1 MMNNNAFGMGQN
13 NMDPMGNGMGQQQ
26 NMMNPMMMN
35 QMNNSGQNM
44 MNPMMMNPM
53 TNSGQNMMNPMMNPM
68 MMGTMVGQNPM
79 MMNPMMMNTMVGQN
93 PMMMNPMMMNTMA
106 GQNQMM
112 MNPMMMNNM
121 GMMNNNQDMMNKMM
135 DILNNNNQDNND
147 NQDNNINANVNINP
161 NPVPVQVPDLTEQI
175 KKQEEEKKK
184 QLIKQIIN
192 QESQGQKSKHCKELE
207 VISDMAVMGSI
218 TRGYIEIDRN
228 NNPNKY
234 ISTQNA
240 LQSNEE
246 YYFVLGILSDYLE
259 KQGVTT
265 AIEKKDQNQL
275 SKEKLKEIDT
285 FLQFLINGLSNLK
298 KHELTFDFGWE
309 KNQLIISNIN
319 QQDDFLDELRFALS
333 KGFNIQTNQMVIT
346 YPRTSDT
353 GSILVTIAFRTEDFN
368 NITVNQLQQIFQKHA
383 PNLNHLQNIQSH
395 LVLDGILLNPELL
408 DSRGNNLNQG
418 WGVNEKRGGRPYHPP
433 QGWKGYG
440 LRVVKKYDKGNDNWL
455 SYNGGPGEW
464 CVAYHGASQKINHN
478 YTQMRNEDDSNHP
491 GNKVGE
497 GVYCSPKPS
506 VLESDGGIVQVGNKK
521 YKIGFMLRVRPD
533 KIRIAKSNPDYWVLN
548 GNSDEIRPYR
558 ILIKNLN

>member
-1 MMNNNAFGMGQN
+1 MNNNGFGMGQN

-68 MMGTMVGQNPM
+68 MM
-79 MMNPMMMNTMVGQN
+79 NTMAGQN

-106 GQNQMM
+106 GQNPMM

-147 NQDNNINANVNINP
+147 NQDNNINANVNVNP

-309 KNQLIISNIN
+309 KNQLIISDIN

-346 YPRTSDT
+346 YPRRSDL

-383 PNLNHLQNIQSH
+383 PNLNHLQSIQSN

-408 DSRGNNLNQG
+408 DNRGNNLNQG
-418 WGVNEKRGGRPYHPP
+418 WGVGEKRGGRPYYPP

-455 SYNGGPGEW
+455 AYDGRTGEW

-478 YTQMRNEDDSNHP
+478 YSQMRNEDDSNHP

>member
-1 MMNNNAFGMGQN
+1 
-13 NMDPMGNGMGQQQ
+13 
-26 NMMNPMMMN
+26 
-35 QMNNSGQNM
+35 
-44 MNPMMMNPM
+44 
-53 TNSGQNMMNPMMNPM
+53 
-68 MMGTMVGQNPM
+68 
-79 MMNPMMMNTMVGQN
+79 
-93 PMMMNPMMMNTMA
+93 
-106 GQNQMM
+106 
-112 MNPMMMNNM
+112 
-121 GMMNNNQDMMNKMM
+121 
-135 DILNNNNQDNND
+135 
-147 NQDNNINANVNINP
+147 
-161 NPVPVQVPDLTEQI
+161 
-175 KKQEEEKKK
+175 
-184 QLIKQIIN
+184 
-192 QESQGQKSKHCKELE
+192 
-207 VISDMAVMGSI
+207 
-218 TRGYIEIDRN
+218 
-228 NNPNKY
+228 
-234 ISTQNA
+234 
-240 LQSNEE
+240 
-246 YYFVLGILSDYLE
+246 
-259 KQGVTT
+259 
-265 AIEKKDQNQL
+265 
-275 SKEKLKEIDT
+275 
-285 FLQFLINGLSNLK
+285 
-298 KHELTFDFGWE
+298 
-309 KNQLIISNIN
+309 
-319 QQDDFLDELRFALS
+319 
-333 KGFNIQTNQMVIT
+333 MVIT

-368 NITVNQLQQIFQKHA
+368 NITVNQLQQIFQQHA

-418 WGVNEKRGGRPYHPP
+418 WGVNEKRGGRPYYPP

-497 GVYCSPKPS
+497 GVYCSPKPG